1 MSSKYLLSWHKKH
14 IFNPAAIA
22 VILSSYLFNY
32 SASWW
37 VGDVTMAVFV
47 AIGSFLIIRKT
58 RREDMTFYFLLTTL
72 GLGIILG
79 MFVGNDPLLTVKK
92 TLLYSPVLFFAGVM
106 LTEPL
111 TTPPTKLKQ
120 IIYGVIAG
128 ILMVPQVHIGA
139 LYFTPELALVL
150 ANIYAF
156 SVSSKGR
163 KLLKL
168 KRIDMLTQSIYDFVF
183 AADSKFNYL
192 PGQYIEYTLKV
203 AKADSRGNRRY
214 FTLASSPTE
223 DEVLLGVKFYDKPSS
238 FKETLLNLRPTDT
251 ITAFQVA
258 GDFVLP
264 QNKSKKLVFIAGGIG
279 ITPFRS
285 MTKYLLDKNEPR
297 DIILLYANKTNAD
310 IVYKSIFDEAEKTL
324 GLKAHYIETDT
335 VGRLSK
341 ELITTFVADA
351 QERTFYISG
360 PQAMVTTVKSIL
372 NDMNIPDH
380 RIVSDFFPGF
390 A

>member
-1 MSSKYLLSWHKKH
+1 
-14 IFNPAAIA
+14 
-22 VILSSYLFNY
+22 
-32 SASWW
+32 
-37 VGDVTMAVFV
+37 
-47 AIGSFLIIRKT
+47 
-58 RREDMTFYFLLTTL
+58 
-72 GLGIILG
+72 
-79 MFVGNDPLLTVKK
+79 
-92 TLLYSPVLFFAGVM
+92 
-106 LTEPL
+106 
-111 TTPPTKLKQ
+111 
-120 IIYGVIAG
+120 
-128 ILMVPQVHIGA
+128 
-139 LYFTPELALVL
+139 
-150 ANIYAF
+150 
-156 SVSSKGR
+156 
-163 KLLKL
+163 
-168 KRIDMLTQSIYDFVF
+168 MLTQSIYDFVF